1 MTADMK
7 RALPVLFLLFFE
19 GFVVCGGECG
29 GGGGTALCQ
38 SPHCNEGCDRF
49 RPSDTC
55 RTACNL
61 TLSQFGA
68 AAAENTLSCLNG
80 CKMAANRFAQRISEE
95 AILQSPRIIP
105 ESVTD
110 TAISL
115 LWRNRV
121 GKDSAIRGGAFYL
134 QTDREERRRW
144 KNAQRID
151 VDIGAAREQVL
162 RVENLVPYE
171 RYRFRVAW
179 RLPEA
184 ELHSPPSKAARTK
197 ADDFGRPSPPI
208 LESVRQ
214 ERRLR
219 VNIAWR
225 PPAEPRGP
233 LAFYRLS
240 IKGVSTDLKDR
251 AEVMMECIYS
261 VLSLSPKGCVIFA
274 SGTPIHEPILKHLP
288 RLPGVQRIERHSSVK
303 TAKQPNHL
311 LLHDGQFGVRQ

>member
-1 MTADMK
+1 MK
-7 RALPVLFLLFFE
+7 GALPLLFLLFFE

-29 GGGGTALCQ
+29 GGGGGGSSALCQ
-38 SPHCNEGCDRF
+38 SPHCDEGCDRF

-55 RTACNL
+55 RSACNL
-61 TLSQFGA
+61 TSSRLANSESE
-68 AAAENTLSCLNG
+68 AENTLSCLSG
-80 CKMAANRFAQRISEE
+80 CKMAANRFARRIAEE

-121 GKDSAIRGGAFYL
+121 GEDSAIRGGAFYL

-144 KNAQRID
+144 RNAQRID
-151 VDIGAAREQVL
+151 VDIGAAAREQIVL

-197 ADDFGRPSPPI
+197 ADDFGRPSPPV

-219 VNIAWR
+219 VSIAWW

-240 IKGVSTDLKDR
+240 IKGVSTDVKDR
-251 AEVMMECIYS
+251 AEVMMECMYS
-261 VLSLSPKGCVIFA
+261 AGI
-274 SGTPIHEPILKHLP
+274 G
-288 RLPGVQRIERHSSVK
+288 
-303 TAKQPNHL
+303 
-311 LLHDGQFGVRQ
+311 